1 MARRAVESV
10 VGNGHAVYTFDT
22 ERRDLKRRGYLLDL
36 RVGDGRLVVVA
47 SRVGPDMTRRALA
60 QIDRCWAREILL
72 GTMSPLSV
80 LDRRLGEPRPALV
93 ECVRMIVGG
102 QRLHR
107 VDSHTARRD

>member
-1 MARRAVESV
+1 MTGVLPSSV
-10 VGNGHAVYTFDT
+10 GDTQVVHTFDT

-36 RVGDGRLVVVA
+36 RMGGGRLMVVA
-47 SRVGPDMTRRALA
+47 SRVGTDMTRRAQA
-60 QIDRCWAREILL
+60 QIDSSWAREILT

-80 LDRRLGEPRPALV
+80 LDRRLGLPRPPLV

-107 VDSHTARRD
+107 VDSRAARAD